1 MCRFR
6 WKAKSASKLR
16 GILTRRIF
24 GNFSGHGVEA
34 KMVLRELTADMTQL
48 YLDMKY
54 IGRIPDVFKMDAAT
68 INHHCGQNLGN
79 FVFRH
84 ALRNVLADL
93 EDYKPVEG
101 REYRE
106 IAKEQPI
113 DRVIISCANWLGQT
127 AQDEAFNRGRAEM
140 VEMANTSVVAFGL
153 GVQAHGLTH
162 DQPVKIGPHTTRLVH
177 ALSERSAQISVRDEL
192 TRRTL
197 EAVGVQNATV
207 TGCPSNYLNGSPT
220 LGASL
225 AARAEAFNL
234 KSWDDV
240 RTAISEVT
248 GGHAKSGDIFR
259 QQMRMMAETP
269 AFYVVQTP
277 DFVGFLMGDRSQISK
292 YYRDNNPFR
301 DEPHKL
307 TRVLKSK
314 TLQFTDVDSWMGFCT
329 TCDMSMGMRIHG
341 TMVPLQSGVPSI
353 LIAHDSRTVGLAD
366 AMNIPWVSPEQY
378 LDFAKDGPQR
388 LMDVFRE
395 KIAGFDENRKVLART
410 MRDFV
415 VANDLRPQ
423 ANLLGLT

>member
-1 MCRFR
+1 
-6 WKAKSASKLR
+6 
-16 GILTRRIF
+16 
-24 GNFSGHGVEA
+24 
-34 KMVLRELTADMTQL
+34 MTKL

-54 IGRIPDVFKMDAAT
+54 IGRIPDVFKMDAVT
-68 INHHCGQNLGN
+68 INYHCGQNLGN

-101 REYRE
+101 HEYRQ
-106 IAKEQPI
+106 IGSEQSI

-127 AQDEAFNRGRAEM
+127 AMDEAFNKGRAEM

-153 GVQAHGLTH
+153 GVQAHGLSH
-162 DQPVKIGPHTTRLVH
+162 DKPVSLGPNTIRLVKS
-177 ALSERSAQISVRDEL
+177 LSERSAQISVRDEL

-197 EAVGVQNATV
+197 EAVGVHNATV
-207 TGCPSNYLNGSPT
+207 TGCPSNFLNTAPT

-225 AARAEAFNL
+225 AARAEAFDLNE
-234 KSWDDV
+234 WVDV
-240 RTAISEVT
+240 RSAISEVT
-248 GGHAKSGDIFR
+248 GGHAQSGDIFR

-277 DFVGFLMGDRSQISK
+277 DFVGFLMGDRTQISQ
-292 YYRDNNPFR
+292 YYRDNNPFS
-301 DEPHKL
+301 DEAHKL

-314 TLQFTDVDSWMGFCT
+314 TLHFTDVDSWMGFCT

-378 LDFAKDGPQR
+378 LDLAQGGPQQ
-388 LMDVFRE
+388 LMQVFQD
-395 KIAGFDENRKVLART
+395 KIVGFDENRKALAQT

-415 VANDLRPQ
+415 VANELRPHP
-423 ANLLGLT
+423 NLLGLT